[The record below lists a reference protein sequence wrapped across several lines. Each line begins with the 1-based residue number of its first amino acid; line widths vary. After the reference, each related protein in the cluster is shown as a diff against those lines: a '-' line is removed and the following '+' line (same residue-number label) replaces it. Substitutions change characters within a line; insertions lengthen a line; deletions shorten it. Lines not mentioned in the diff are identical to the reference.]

1 MSVMPMAKAARG
13 IYGFFR
19 ERIAFSMRPHG
30 NKGSRHKGVPSDP
43 TAAFCLTAMLL
54 RSVYC

>member
-1 MSVMPMAKAARG
+1 MAKAARG

-30 NKGSRHKGVPSDP
+30 NKGSRHKGSRHKGVPSDP